1 MLSQTPNL
9 QDSGDITV
17 LRIKRKRDQEP
28 LEALVIHQ
36 QQQQQQQQQRR
47 KIFKGLAEHGSTDSL
62 ASEWEKAKPTLFAF
76 GETMTEAD
84 FSDAAKRRALQ
95 TRLAQLSKS
104 KQEDASMDKQA
115 HASASSA
122 SSTSDSRQTTF
133 RVVGRREMY
142 LEDDTSQT
150 PASSRNRIPEVISA
164 AELYEQ
170 KQRVK
175 MLDAVNEEEFDTVVG
190 TSEPDPYADVAL
202 GAAKDSKVAAL
213 DPRTVDELVPI
224 VKDYLS
230 FEPKPAE
237 YVYDFY
243 YIQKTYA
250 GVDPNV
256 LTAGNVGSVLW
267 IDDVNEFLADSS
279 SEYCDDDED
288 SNAEDFYRNDYPD
301 EPDSDVGMYYSSD
314 ERESMRATAYDEEYD
329 EEMW

>member
-9 QDSGDITV
+9 QDNGDITV

-36 QQQQQQQQQRR
+36 QQQQQRR
-47 KIFKGLAEHGSTDSL
+47 KIFKGLTEHGSTDSL
-62 ASEWEKAKPTLFAF
+62 ASEWEKTKPTLFAF
-76 GETMTEAD
+76 GETISEAD

-95 TRLAQLSKS
+95 TRLAQLAKS
-104 KQEDASMDKQA
+104 KQEGTIMENSNKQTST
-115 HASASSA
+115 SASPA
-122 SSTSDSRQTTF
+122 STSDSRQNTF
-133 RVVGRREMY
+133 RVVSRREMY
-142 LEDDTSQT
+142 LEDDMLQT
-150 PASSRNRIPEVISA
+150 PASSRNRIPEVVPV
-164 AELYEQ
+164 AELYKE

-175 MLDAVNEEEFDTVVG
+175 MLDAVHTEEFDTTAR
-190 TSEPDPYADVAL
+190 TSEPDPYAEVAL
-202 GAAKDSKVAAL
+202 GPVKDSKVAAL
-213 DPRTVDELVPI
+213 DPRTVDELVPM

-230 FEPKPAE
+230 FGPKQAE

-256 LTAGNVGSVLW
+256 FPAANVGSVLW

-279 SEYCDDDED
+279 SEFSDDDED

-301 EPDSDVGMYYSSD
+301 EPDSDMGMYYTSD
-314 ERESMRATAYDEEYD
+314 EREAMRVDAYDEEYD
-329 EEMW
+329 DEMW

>member
-36 QQQQQQQQQRR
+36 QQQQQRR
-47 KIFKGLAEHGSTDSL
+47 KIFKGLAGHGSTDSL
-62 ASEWEKAKPTLFAF
+62 ASEWEKASPTLFAF
-76 GETMTEAD
+76 GETISEAD

-95 TRLAQLSKS
+95 ARLAQLSKS
-104 KQEDASMDKQA
+104 KQEDTSMDKQTP
-115 HASASSA
+115 ASASPA
-122 SSTSDSRQTTF
+122 STSDSRQTTF

-142 LEDDTSQT
+142 LEDDISQT

-164 AELYEQ
+164 AELYKQ

-175 MLDAVNEEEFDTVVG
+175 MLDAVNEEEFDTMARA
-190 TSEPDPYADVAL
+190 SEPDPYAEVAL
-202 GAAKDSKVAAL
+202 GPAKDSKVAAL

-230 FEPKPAE
+230 FGPKQAE

-250 GVDPNV
+250 GVDPNI
-256 LTAGNVGSVLW
+256 LSAANVGSVLW

-279 SEYCDDDED
+279 SEYGDDDED

-301 EPDSDVGMYYSSD
+301 EPDSDIGMYYSSD
-314 ERESMRATAYDEEYD
+314 ERESMRVNAYDEEYD
-329 EEMW
+329 DEMW